1 MCWRANIAGVQRN
14 RARPPRPGT
23 PQRASR
29 AHRLQWLPGFGIGGK
44 AAEFTEACAA
54 YPRFGCGCSSGVEH
68 NLAKVG
74 VVGSNPIARS
84 KNTSY
89 LKLSFGQ
96 ELFRLA
102 FDPEK
107 PGESVRDVQATQN
120 RPTPQLAGS
129 IKLAQKSKQG
139 HRLRTAFGSS
149 GTVNVCHQAGPRPIS
164 RKTSRS
170 STSRH

>member
-1 MCWRANIAGVQRN
+1 MD
-14 RARPPRPGT
+14 
-23 PQRASR
+23 S
-29 AHRLQWLPGFGIGGK
+29 
-44 AAEFTEACAA
+44 
-54 YPRFGCGCSSGVEH
+54 

-107 PGESVRDVQATQN
+107 PGESVRDVQAT
-120 RPTPQLAGS
+120 
-129 IKLAQKSKQG
+129 
-139 HRLRTAFGSS
+139 
-149 GTVNVCHQAGPRPIS
+149 
-164 RKTSRS
+164 
-170 STSRH
+170 

>member
-1 MCWRANIAGVQRN
+1 MADMCWRANIAGVQRN

-84 KNTSY
+84 KDQRISACY
-89 LKLSFGQ
+89 RFG
-96 ELFRLA
+96 
-102 FDPEK
+102 DPKASACAPAEAGRK
-107 PGESVRDVQATQN
+107 QMFENLDVIGAPVRVD
-120 RPTPQLAGS
+120 
-129 IKLAQKSKQG
+129 
-139 HRLRTAFGSS
+139 AFGPA
-149 GTVNVCHQAGPRPIS
+149 HE
-164 RKTSRS
+164 
-170 STSRH
+170 